1 VIWLLRVELTRLR
14 WRRAVLALM
23 ALGVLVPVIIFIGT
37 VVTTQQK
44 SLAELRENY
53 GQNIDGSI
61 ADCRQRPRQSGVRPG
76 GDVATACAERIQADY
91 GNQPLNLRT
100 QRESGSGPAIIAV
113 LAALMLL
120 LGTTFAG
127 HDWNTG
133 SISNQLLF
141 EPGRQR
147 VWLAKLLAV
156 GLVGG
161 VLALMVLVAHWTGLN
176 LVSSARDL
184 DQPPHAL
191 GAAYKQAALGTSLVA
206 AAGVLGY
213 ALTML
218 LRSTVAT
225 LGVLFASGFL
235 GIVSVAVGFASSER
249 FMPWSNFLAFVVG
262 RYAYYVDEPSCFPPA
277 CSSERYVDRSDSVVY
292 FVVILA
298 VVAAASLSTFRSRD
312 LP

>member
-1 VIWLLRVELTRLR
+1 M
-14 WRRAVLALM
+14 LM
-23 ALGVLVPVIIFIGT
+23 V
-37 VVTTQQK
+37 
-44 SLAELRENY
+44 
-53 GQNIDGSI
+53 
-61 ADCRQRPRQSGVRPG
+61 
-76 GDVATACAERIQADY
+76 
-91 GNQPLNLRT
+91 
-100 QRESGSGPAIIAV
+100 
-113 LAALMLL
+113 
-120 LGTTFAG
+120 GTTFAG

-141 EPGRQR
+141 EPRRPR

-161 VLALMVLVAHWTGLN
+161 VLALAVLVAHWTGLN

-191 GAAYKQAALGTSLVA
+191 EAAYKQAVLGTVLVS

-213 ALTML
+213 TLTML

-249 FMPWSNFLAFVVG
+249 FMPWSNFAAFVVG
-262 RYAYYVDEPSCFPPA
+262 RYSYYVDSCFGGDCNP
-277 CSSERYVDRSDSVVY
+277 ERHVDRADAVVY
-292 FVVILA
+292 FLVILA
-298 VVAAASLSTFRSRD
+298 VVTAASLSTFRSRD